1 MVTVTNMYFVNAVHR
16 LEAYDRNFNFGNN
29 ASLATDDY
37 KMTLPDPETYKD
49 INTDSQVMYNMSL

>member
-1 MVTVTNMYFVNAVHR
+1 MYFVNAVHK

-37 KMTLPDPETYKD
+37 KMTQPDPETDKD
-49 INTDSQVMYNMSL
+49 INTDSQVSE